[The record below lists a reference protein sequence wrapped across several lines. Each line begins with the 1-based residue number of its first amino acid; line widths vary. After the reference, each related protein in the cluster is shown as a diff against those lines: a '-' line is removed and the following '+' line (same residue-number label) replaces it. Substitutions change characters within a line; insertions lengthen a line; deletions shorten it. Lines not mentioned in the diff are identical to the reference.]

1 MFSIRREG
9 NTSNPAETGEVQG
22 QESSSSSTY
31 DGRQD
36 NEDERKAPRFTFVSD
51 FLARLEHFTWAN
63 YTFPMSTGGLALLLA
78 EQTQGFIFPGLQTI
92 GKVVY
97 IFDLFIFT
105 LVTAAIIYRFVKFPG
120 TLKASVTHP
129 TEALFLGTSTLS
141 LASIIAGIARYGIP
155 SCGPWLA
162 TVYRILF
169 WIYFL
174 ITFALAVGQYSLLFT
189 SPLLRIQDMTPAWD
203 LPIFP
208 FMLSGT
214 VAASGAASQPPNEAV
229 PMIVAGLTA
238 QGLGMCISI
247 MMYDANNS
255 EETSYVRRMIQWGF
269 PSPNSRPGMFIAVG
283 PPSFT
288 SLAIIGMAND
298 FPQHYDYF
306 GADATTVQILRV
318 LATFTSIF
326 IWSLSLWFFCI
337 SVVANIAVRKEL
349 TFHLNWYAYV
359 FPNVGFTITII
370 SIGKNLQSKGAM
382 AVGSA
387 MTLLLVMMWIF
398 VFFHHVKAVINREI
412 LFDGKD
418 EDVYV
423 NERRHSFV
431 KPMKEGRDIEK
442 EA

>member
-1 MFSIRREG
+1 MVFE
-9 NTSNPAETGEVQG
+9 TAEEQDISSASSYA
-22 QESSSSSTY
+22 ES
-31 DGRQD
+31 QD
-36 NEDERKAPRFTFVSD
+36 NEDSRKDRGYSFVSD

-78 EQTQGFIFPGLQTI
+78 EQTQGFTFPGLQTI
-92 GKVVY
+92 GKIVY
-97 IFDLFIFT
+97 IFDLVIFT
-105 LVTAAIIYRFVKFPG
+105 LVTAAITYRFVKFPG
-120 TLKASVTHP
+120 TLKASITHP

-155 SCGPWLA
+155 ECGPWLITA
-162 TVYRILF
+162 YRVLF
-169 WIYFL
+169 WIYFV
-174 ITFALAVGQYSLLFT
+174 ITFGIAFGQYSLLFT

-214 VAASGAASQPPNEAV
+214 VASSGAAFQPPNEAV
-229 PMIVAGLTA
+229 PMIIGGLTA
-238 QGLGMCISI
+238 QGLGMCVSI
-247 MMYDANNS
+247 MI
-255 EETSYVRRMIQWGF
+255 YVRRMIQWGF

-288 SLAIIGMAND
+288 SLAIIGLAD
-298 FPQHYDYF
+298 AFPEHYNYF
-306 GADATTVQILRV
+306 GADAITIQILRV
-318 LATFTSIF
+318 LATFMSIF

-337 SVVANIAVRKEL
+337 SVVANLAVRKQI

-370 SIGKNLQSKGAM
+370 SIGKTLQSRGAM

-387 MTLLLVMMWIF
+387 MTLMLVAMWIF
-398 VFFHHVKAVINREI
+398 VFIHHVKAIINREI
-412 LFDGKD
+412 MFEGKD

-423 NERRHSFV
+423 NEKRHSHV
-431 KPMKEGRDIEK
+431 KPLKSGSDIEK

>member
-1 MFSIRREG
+1 MVEEREI
-9 NTSNPAETGEVQG
+9 
-22 QESSSSSTY
+22 SSSSSY
-31 DGRQD
+31 EEPQE
-36 NEDERKAPRFTFVSD
+36 NEDSQKGHQGFVSD

-78 EQTQGFIFPGLQTI
+78 EQTQGFVFPGLQTI

-97 IFDLFIFT
+97 IFDLVVFA
-105 LVTAAIIYRFVKFPG
+105 LVTAAITYRFVKFSG

-129 TEALFLGTSTLS
+129 TEGLFLGTSTLS

-155 SCGPWLA
+155 SCGPWLVV
-162 TVYRILF
+162 VYRILF

-174 ITFALAVGQYSLLFT
+174 ITFAIAVGQYSLLFT

-214 VAASGAASQPPNEAV
+214 VASSGAALQPPDEAV
-229 PMIVAGLTA
+229 PMIIGGLTA

-247 MMYDANNS
+247 MMYVSIA
-255 EETSYVRRMIQWGF
+255 SYVRRMIQWGF

-288 SLAIIGMAND
+288 SLAIIGLAND
-298 FPQHYDYF
+298 FPQYYNYF
-306 GADATTVQILRV
+306 GADSVTIQILRV
-318 LATFTSIF
+318 LATFASIF

-337 SVVANIAVRKEL
+337 SVVANLAVRKQL

-370 SIGKNLQSKGAM
+370 ALGKNFKSSGVM

-387 MTLLLVMMWIF
+387 MTLLLVAMWIF
-398 VFFHHVKAVINREI
+398 VFIHHIKAVINREI
-412 LFDGKD
+412 LFEGKD

-423 NERRHSFV
+423 NEKQHIHV
-431 KPMKEGRDIEK
+431 KPNQSVSDIEK
-442 EA
+442 QA

>member
-1 MFSIRREG
+1 MFE
-9 NTSNPAETGEVQG
+9 G
-22 QESSSSSTY
+22 QESSSSSSY
-31 DGRQD
+31 EDAQGNGGSRKGGRYG
-36 NEDERKAPRFTFVSD
+36 FVSD
-51 FLARLEHFTWAN
+51 FLARLEHYTWAN

-97 IFDLFIFT
+97 IFDLVIFT
-105 LVTAAIIYRFVKFPG
+105 LTTVAITYRFVKFPG
-120 TLKASVTHP
+120 TLKASITHP

-155 SCGPWLA
+155 SCGPWLV

-174 ITFALAVGQYSLLFT
+174 VTFALAVGQYSLLFT

-214 VAASGAASQPPNEAV
+214 VASSGAAFQPPNEAI
-229 PMIVAGLTA
+229 PMIIGGLTA
-238 QGLGMCISI
+238 QGLGMCVSI
-247 MMYDANNS
+247 MMYA
-255 EETSYVRRMIQWGF
+255 SYVRRMIQWGF

-288 SLAIIGMAND
+288 SLAIIGLAND
-298 FPQHYDYF
+298 FPQHYNYF
-306 GADATTVQILRV
+306 GADSVTIQVLRV
-318 LATFTSIF
+318 LATFVSIF

-337 SVVANIAVRKEL
+337 SVVANLAVRKQL
-349 TFHLNWYAYV
+349 TFHLNWYAYI
-359 FPNVGFTITII
+359 FPNVGFTITTIA
-370 SIGKNLQSKGAM
+370 IGKNLHSSGIM
-382 AVGSA
+382 GVGSA
-387 MTLLLVMMWIF
+387 MTLLLIVMWVF
-398 VFFHHVKAVINREI
+398 VFIHHLKAIINQEI
-412 LFDGKD
+412 LFEGKD

-423 NERRHSFV
+423 NEKNHAHV
-431 KPMKEGRDIEK
+431 KPIKTGSDIEK